1 MDVGTA
7 IASAFSAGISMYGVL
22 ALLGI
27 AGRLEWIDGPT
38 FLERPGVIAVLLVL
52 FVVELVVDKIA
63 FLDSAWDAVHTVLRP
78 AAGAAIMAI
87 APDQTLPVPV
97 ALAVGGALA
106 LTSHSAK
113 ATTRALVNT
122 SPEPVSNVAVSAAE
136 DGLVAVLM
144 ALAISH
150 PEIAAVLTLLLVV
163 AALGLILAVR
173 HVFRRLRR
181 RWKARKGGPRPDDGP
196 SPPRSVP
203 PAP

>member
-7 IASAFSAGISMYGVL
+7 ITSAFSAGISMYGVL

-27 AGRLEWIDGPT
+27 AGRLDWIEGPE
-38 FLERPGVIAVLLVL
+38 LLQRPAVIVVLLVL

-97 ALAVGGALA
+97 ALAIGGALA

-113 ATTRALVNT
+113 AATRALVNT
-122 SPEPVSNVAVSAAE
+122 SPEPVSNVVVSTAE

-144 ALAISH
+144 ALAIAN
-150 PEIAAVLTLLLVV
+150 PEVAAAITAVLVV
-163 AALGLILAVR
+163 LAIGVILAARHAVR
-173 HVFRRLRR
+173 SLRR
-181 RWKARKGGPRPDDGP
+181 RWKARKDAKRSANGP
-196 SPPRSVP
+196 SPPGAGP
-203 PAP
+203 PGR

>member
-1 MDVGTA
+1 VDVGTA
-7 IASAFSAGISMYGVL
+7 ITSAFSAGISMYGVL

-27 AGRLEWIDGPT
+27 AGRLDWIEGPE
-38 FLERPGVIAVLLVL
+38 LLQRPAVIVVLLVL

-97 ALAVGGALA
+97 ALAIGGALA

-113 ATTRALVNT
+113 AATRALVNT
-122 SPEPVSNVAVSAAE
+122 SPEPVSNVVVSTAE

-144 ALAISH
+144 ALAIAN
-150 PEIAAVLTLLLVV
+150 PEVAAAITAVLVV
-163 AALGLILAVR
+163 LALGVILAARHAVR
-173 HVFRRLRR
+173 SLRR
-181 RWKARKGGPRPDDGP
+181 RWKARKAEKRSGDGP
-196 SPPRSVP
+196 SPPGAGP
-203 PAP
+203 PRR